1 VIPRYSLPDMAELF
15 TDEARVSTWLEVE
28 LLAVE
33 AWAELGVIPK
43 ADAQAARQRAPVIDA
58 ATVAAIAERE
68 KITDHDVAAFVDVVQ
83 DRIAGDAGKWIHFG
97 LTSSDIVDTAWCVT
111 LTRAADRLNQASGRL
126 IDSLRRRAVEFR
138 DTPMVGRTHGVHAEP
153 TTFGVKL
160 ALWALQADRDR
171 QRLLAARRSI
181 AVGKLSGAVGT
192 YSNIDP
198 AIEDSVCRALGLTP
212 APATQVISR
221 DRHAEYLY
229 ACASIGSTI
238 EMMATEIRHLQ
249 RTEVGEV
256 EEPFG
261 VGQKGSSA
269 MPHKRNPIRSEQLS
283 GLARVLRGYLG
294 AGLEDVALWHERD
307 ISHSSVERVILPDAS
322 LLAYYLLTKMATLVD
337 GLVVFPERMLANF
350 DRSYGLVFSQAV
362 LLALI
367 ASGRSRDVAYRVV
380 QRDAMTA
387 WEDGRP
393 FRSVLEA
400 DPEVAL
406 DKVALDDAFDLSRS
420 LRHIGR
426 IFQALDAIPS
436 ERSPTE

>member
-1 VIPRYSLPDMAELF
+1 MEELF
-15 TDEARVSTWLEVE
+15 TDEARLSVWLEVE

-33 AWAELGVIPK
+33 AWARLGVIPEG
-43 ADAQAARQRAPVIDA
+43 DAEQARQRAPVIDA
-58 ATVAAIAERE
+58 NTVAAIAERE
-68 KITDHDVAAFVDVVQ
+68 EITGHDVAAFVDVIQ
-83 DRIAGDAGKWIHFG
+83 DRIGGDTGKWIHFG
-97 LTSSDIVDTAWCVT
+97 LTSSDVVDTAWSVT
-111 LTRAADRLNQASGRL
+111 LTRAVDRLNQASGRL
-126 IDSLRRRAVEFR
+126 IESLRRRALEFR
-138 DTPMVGRTHGVHAEP
+138 ETPMVGRTHGIHAEP

-160 ALWALQADRDR
+160 ALWAMQADRDR
-171 QRLLAARRSI
+171 QRLLAARRNI

-198 AIEDSVCRALGLTP
+198 AIEDDVCRALGLLP

-229 ACASIGSTI
+229 ACASIGSSI

-249 RTEVGEV
+249 RTEVGEI

-269 MPHKRNPIRSEQLS
+269 MPHKRNPIKSEQLS
-283 GLARVLRGYLG
+283 GLARVVRGYLG
-294 AGLEDVALWHERD
+294 AGLEDIALWHERD

-322 LLAYYLLTKMATLVD
+322 LLAYYLLTQMATLVD

-350 DRSYGLVFSQAV
+350 DRSLGLVFSQPV
-362 LLALI
+362 LLALV
-367 ASGRSRDVAYRVV
+367 AGGQSRDAAYRSV
-380 QRDAMTA
+380 QRDAMVA
-387 WEDGRP
+387 WQQHRP
-393 FRSVLEA
+393 FRTVLEE
-400 DPEVAL
+400 DPEIAL
-406 DKVALDDAFDLSRS
+406 DKVALDDAFDLRRS

-426 IFQALDAIPS
+426 IFRALDEVPV